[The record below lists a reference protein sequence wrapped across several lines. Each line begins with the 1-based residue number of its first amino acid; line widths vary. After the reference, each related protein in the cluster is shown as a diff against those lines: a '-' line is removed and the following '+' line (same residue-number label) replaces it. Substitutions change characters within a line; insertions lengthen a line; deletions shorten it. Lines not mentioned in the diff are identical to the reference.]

1 VKKKLLTWW
10 LGTLPL
16 LSLAQLSGTVV
27 DQNGEPLPGASVVL
41 LQGEELLSGT
51 ATDAQGLFRF
61 ADIPAESFRLE
72 ISFISFQTHSHSLQ
86 VPSGESRNLGEIK
99 LQPEALTLEEATVEA
114 QSKMMEFKQ
123 DKRVFNVGQDLT
135 NAGSNASDL
144 LDNIPSV
151 TVDVEGGVSLRGSQN
166 VRILINGKP
175 SGLIGSDPATALRQL
190 QANMIERI
198 EVITNPSARY
208 DAEGEA
214 GIINIVLKK
223 QDKAGLNGSFNA
235 QIGYPTLYGA
245 GASLNYRRNRLNF
258 FVNASVNYN
267 RSPGNAFSR
276 QRFFFPDTQY
286 SFRSERNQLRG
297 GLDANF
303 RFGADY
309 QLNDRETL
317 TAALLF
323 SPSED
328 NNQVDLRYR
337 DFNAA
342 GEEVQIVDRFDDE
355 LETESTVETSLNWTR
370 QYTDFDDHRWTADL
384 QYTSEYDR
392 EQSDIIQDT
401 LGRPGEFRQDVDN
414 LELQRQILAQTDYVH
429 PFDEDR
435 SFETGTR
442 LTLRTIEN
450 DFSLSNVDEDGSII
464 PVAEFTN
471 RFQFIENVYA
481 AYAIYN
487 GTLGEKITFQTGLRA
502 EYTDLSTGLDSG
514 EVNRRDYANLFP
526 SLFFNYKFNPLFDL
540 QLSYSRRISRPGFW
554 TLAPF
559 FSFSDNRNF
568 FSGNPDVNPEF
579 TDSYELG
586 TVRYFPKGSLYGGL
600 YYRHRTGV
608 VERINVVDED
618 GFTRIFPVNLSTQD
632 AYGLEFNFQWDAL
645 QWYQVNANLNL
656 FRAITDGQF
665 EGQNFDA
672 DNFSSSGQLNNIIRM
687 WESSLQISFN
697 FRGPGRN
704 TQGRSLGRYVM
715 NLGWSKD
722 LLKDRATLTL
732 SVRDLFNTRYRRNF
746 ATGENFERFSQ
757 FQWRERQ
764 ITLDFTYRLNQQK
777 QRPSRRGNEG
787 SNEGDF

>member
-1 VKKKLLTWW
+1 MW

-41 LQGEELLSGT
+41 FQGEELLSGT
-51 ATDAQGLFRF
+51 ATDALGLFRF

-72 ISFISFQTHSHSLQ
+72 ISFISFQTHSRSLQ

-370 QYTDFDDHRWTADL
+370 QYADFDDHRWTADL

-401 LGRPGEFRQDVDN
+401 LGRPGEFRQEVDN

-450 DFSLSNVDEDGSII
+450 DFSLSNVDEDGSLI
-464 PVAEFTN
+464 PVADFTN

-526 SLFFNYKFNPLFDL
+526 SLFFTYKFNPLFDL

-777 QRPSRRGNEG
+777 QRTPRRGNQG
-787 SNEGDF
+787 SGEGDF